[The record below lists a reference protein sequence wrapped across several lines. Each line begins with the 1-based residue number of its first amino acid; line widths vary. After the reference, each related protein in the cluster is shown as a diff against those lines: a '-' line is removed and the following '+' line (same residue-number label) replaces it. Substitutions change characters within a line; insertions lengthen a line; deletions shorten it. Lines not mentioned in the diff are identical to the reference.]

1 MKKIAWILPVFFAG
15 ILTFIITSFFK
26 FKYHGTLMTTLI
38 VISIILF
45 ILGVFWAKLT
55 KKLILLN
62 NNELKFLLNHFSNV
76 KDNIFFISAIVYG
89 ITIIISQIDSI
100 YFTFNIKIYSL
111 FLTLK
116 FDFLWFISILICYY
130 LINAFFKI
138 FKALK
143 FIKTLNL
150 FNIK

>member
-111 FLTLK
+111 F
-116 FDFLWFISILICYY
+116 FG
-130 LINAFFKI
+130 
-138 FKALK
+138 
-143 FIKTLNL
+143 
-150 FNIK
+150 